1 MNAEIR
7 GFEVT
12 IRRFVEEAAV
22 PAEVKYLV
30 LKLLASEAKEAAD
43 AAVIAECSRK
53 DEAKKEGQEDAE
65 SV

>member
-7 GFEVT
+7 GFELT
-12 IRRFVEEAAV
+12 IRRFVETAAV
-22 PAEVKYLV
+22 PAEAKYLV

-43 AAVIAECSRK
+43 AAVIAECSGK
-53 DEAKKEGQEDAE
+53 DAAQKEEQEDAE